1 MLDQGENMAWR
12 ARSRMDTLVRA
23 YERLGRFSGSVLVA
37 RGDRVLLSKGY
48 GLASHEHGVPNTPRT
63 AFRIGSQTK
72 TFTAIAILRLQE
84 RGLLDVTRPLEEV
97 LPGHPG
103 GDRITLHHLLTN
115 TSGIPDYI
123 TTEGFT
129 RTMGLPRTVEELI
142 VSFRDRPLLFTPG
155 ERLSYSNS
163 GWVLLG
169 AVIERLT
176 GETYGEHIR
185 REILAPLGMER
196 SGLAS
201 RGDVVP
207 GHADGYTLDGGRAV
221 RTPYLDNSNQYA
233 AGALHS
239 TAEDMFRWVRGLRAG
254 KVLAPRSL
262 RALVTPHADG
272 YAYGCAVSGDRV
284 ESSGGTIGYVSLT
297 THRPADDLT
306 VVVLANAENAAFTE
320 IEAGLAAIARGE
332 PYELPGE
339 RVFVPADPSVFD
351 ACTGRYECTFMG
363 RTSAIEVTREGEG
376 LMVEVHGLKKTELRP
391 MSRTRYFARMKGE
404 VELTFVGEPAH
415 EIAMLWSGHP
425 VTARRVA

>member
-1 MLDQGENMAWR
+1 MNWR
-12 ARSRMDTLVRA
+12 TGSRMDTLVKA
-23 YERLGRFSGSVLVA
+23 YTRLGRFSGSVLVA

-48 GLASHEHGVPNTPRT
+48 GLADHEHGVPNTPRT

-84 RGLLDVTRPLEEV
+84 CGLLDVARPLEEV

-123 TTEGFT
+123 TTEDFT
-129 RTMGLPRTVEELI
+129 RTMGLSRTVDELI
-142 VSFRDRPLLFTPG
+142 ATFRDRPPLFAPG
-155 ERLSYSNS
+155 ERMSYSNS

-176 GETYGEHIR
+176 GQTYGDHVR
-185 REILAPLGMER
+185 SEILAPLGMER
-196 SGLAS
+196 SGLAAS
-201 RGDVVP
+201 GDVVP
-207 GHADGYTLDGGRAV
+207 GHADGYMLDGGRAV

-239 TAEDMFRWVRGLRAG
+239 TTEDMLRWVRGLRAG
-254 KVLAPRSL
+254 KVLGPRSL
-262 RALVTPHADG
+262 ELLVTPQVDG
-272 YAYGCAVSGDRV
+272 YAYGCMAAGGRL

-297 THRPADDLT
+297 THYPADDLT
-306 VVVLANAENAAFTE
+306 VVVLANAENAAYTE
-320 IEAGLAAIARGE
+320 IETALAAIARGE
-332 PYELPGE
+332 PYEVPGE

-363 RTSAIEVTREGEG
+363 RTSTIEVTHEGDG

-404 VELTFVGEPAH
+404 VELTFVGEPARKI
-415 EIAMLWSGHP
+415 EMLWSGHP